1 MTFHR
6 LADGKWA
13 HTEGRTYHKHDVR
26 AMASYESGQIKMIVS
41 GGKVHQGPSK
51 CRSRPKLL
59 SALVCGFKRT
69 FARAPSCTSKP
80 CHEIC

>member
-13 HTEGRTYHKHDVR
+13 HTERKTYHKHDVR

-41 GGKVHQGPSK
+41 GGIVHQSPSK
-51 CRSRPKLL
+51 NRSRSKLL
-59 SALVCGFKRT
+59 CPLVCGFKRK
-69 FARAPSCTSKP
+69 FASSTSCTSKP
-80 CHEIC
+80 RHEIC